1 MKKVLLKLDKLVKI
15 PKLVLITCFLLGSS
29 LISFAENASY
39 SQTTALTIKMDNKT
53 IKDVF
58 NYIEKNSE
66 FIFVYYDYVIDT
78 KRLVDVNVQ
87 NQPITTIL
95 NQIFKGTD
103 VTYTI
108 NNRQVIIKKK
118 ENAPVISPAQQQGT
132 EVSGIVTDNAG
143 DPIIGANII
152 IKGSNTGVITDMD
165 GRYVIKVP
173 SSKSILVV
181 SYIGFTPQEISV
193 GNKTILNVVLA
204 SAMENLDEV
213 VVVGYGTQK
222 KVNLTGSVL
231 NVTSKDL
238 VKRSAS
244 NTSVALQGLAPGV
257 SVVTT
262 SGRPGYDGA
271 GITIRGTGSLNS
283 SSSPLVL
290 IDGVEGYMNFLD
302 MNTIESISVLKDAA
316 SASIYGSR
324 ASNGVILVT
333 TKRAKE
339 QPLKVTYNGYV
350 GYNTPTDLPDPAN
363 AIEYMEAINLANSN
377 AGANQTYSDELIGQY
392 KTLGADNIN
401 RYETNWRKEVIK
413 DIALTHN
420 HSVSVTGGSKDVS
433 VFANAAYYY
442 QDGNIAN
449 NSYDRMTLRLNTD
462 ARITDWMT
470 AGVNVNIRQSKSINP
485 ALDSPESI
493 ICKATTF
500 VPIFSGINDD
510 GTWGYGQNGDNPIAT
525 AKASGIGTSR
535 SPELGLKGF
544 VTIKPFKGFDM
555 TASYSSN
562 RLETKGDSFLK
573 PYDTYEYGVFKTSF
587 PASGTSKY
595 EGWSQSMSNEFNVQ
609 ASYEK
614 QIKGNNFKVL
624 GGMQTSEKSGRS
636 FSATRTGFDFTGFE
650 DLNNGDISTASNAGS
665 HWNWTMLSYYSRI
678 NYNFKDRYLV
688 ELNGRWDASSR
699 FMKDQRWGF
708 FPSASLGW
716 RVSEEPFFEPVKRVV
731 NNLKFRGSYGT
742 LGNQDI
748 SINGYQQ
755 YYPYAATIGSGYGY
769 WFNEVLGSGA
779 TQTQVANEKIS
790 WEKSTQMNVGL
801 DADFLNSKLTA
812 SFDYYVRDINDML
825 QQFPIPLYVGLSSSW
840 ENAGSMRNNG
850 WDFTLTWRDKV
861 GNVNYNITGNLSD
874 VKNTVTNLY
883 GKEYVGTQITREGD
897 ALGSW
902 YGYLSDGYFQTQE
915 EIDASPVYGTRAN
928 IKPGFIKYKD
938 ISGPDGVADGI
949 VNDFDRSILGNP
961 SPRYEFSLNL
971 GAEWNN
977 FDFSMFFQ
985 GVGKKELFYSSYGAR
1000 PFYIGR
1006 SIMRNQLDTWTP
1018 ENTDAAFPLLL
1029 IDGSGSN
1036 VNNIISDFWVKSGAY
1051 MRLKNVVIGYT
1062 LPKTL
1067 TQKMKIDNLRFY
1079 VSGQNLF
1086 TLSDA
1091 YEGYDPEASVSSGS
1105 FYPLM
1110 QTFTFGMDI
1119 RF

>member
-1 MKKVLLKLDKLVKI
+1 M
-15 PKLVLITCFLLGSS
+15 
-29 LISFAENASY
+29 NN
-39 SQTTALTIKMDNKT
+39 TTV
-53 IKDVF
+53 KDVF
-58 NYIEKNSE
+58 DYIERNSE
-66 FIFVYYDYVIDT
+66 FIFVYYDFVIDT
-78 KRLVDVNVQ
+78 KRVVDVNVQ
-87 NQPITTIL
+87 NQPITSVL
-95 NQIFKGTD
+95 NELFKGTD

-108 NNRQVIIKKK
+108 NNRQVIIKKVSSD
-118 ENAPVISPAQQQGT
+118 NQRLPLQQQVNEIRGT
-132 EVSGIVTDNAG
+132 VKDNTGEPIV
-143 DPIIGANII
+143 GANIL
-152 IKGSNTGVITDMD
+152 IKGSNSGVITDLD
-165 GRYVIKVP
+165 GRFSIKI
-173 SSKSILVV
+173 SSPKTVLVV
-181 SYIGFTPQEISV
+181 SYIGFVPQEITV
-193 GNKTILNVVLA
+193 GNRSTVDIVLA
-204 SAMENLDEV
+204 SSMESLDEV

-231 NVTSKDL
+231 NVSSKDL

-271 GITIRGTGSLNS
+271 GIKIRGTGSLNS
-283 SSSPLVL
+283 SSNPLIL

-350 GYNTPTDLPDPAN
+350 GYNTPTDLPDPVN
-363 AIEYMEAINLANSN
+363 AIEYMEAINLANAN
-377 AGANQTYSDELIGQY
+377 AGANQTYSDDLINQY
-392 KTLGADNIN
+392 KTMGADNLN
-401 RYETNWRKEVIK
+401 RYETNWREEIIK
-413 DIALTHN
+413 NMALTHN
-420 HSVSVTGGSKDVS
+420 HSVSLTGGSKDIS

-442 QDGNIAN
+442 QDGNIVN
-449 NSYDRMTLRLNTD
+449 NYYDRMTLRLNTD
-462 ARITDWMT
+462 AKVTNWLKV
-470 AGVNVNIRQSKSINP
+470 GVNVNIRQSKSVSP

-493 ICKATTF
+493 INKATTF
-500 VPIFSGINDD
+500 VPIFSGINND
-510 GTWGYGQNGDNPIAT
+510 GTWGYGQNGDNPIAS
-525 AKASGIGTSR
+525 AEVGGISTSR
-535 SPELGLKGF
+535 TPELALKGF
-544 VTIKPFKGFDM
+544 ATFNLFSGFDF
-555 TASYSSN
+555 TTSYSSS
-562 RLETKGDSFLK
+562 RLETKGDSFVK
-573 PYDTYEYGVFKTSF
+573 PYDTYEYGAFKTSYP
-587 PASGTSKY
+587 PAGTSKY
-595 EGWSQSMSNEFNVQ
+595 EGWSQEMSNEFNAQ

-614 QIKGNNFKVL
+614 TIKRNYFKVL
-624 GGMQTSEKSGRS
+624 AGVQTSEKSGRA
-636 FSATRTGFDFTGFE
+636 FSATRTGFNFTGFE
-650 DLNNGDISTASNAGS
+650 DLNNGDVSTASNAGS

-678 NYNFKDRYLV
+678 NYNFKDRYLL

-699 FMKDQRWGF
+699 FMADQRWGF

-716 RVSEEPFFEPVKRVV
+716 RASEEPFFESIKSVV

-742 LGNQDI
+742 LGNQEVN
-748 SINGYQQ
+748 S
-755 YYPYAATIGSGYGY
+755 YYPFASSIASGYGY
-769 WFNEVLGSGA
+769 WFNEVLGTGT

-790 WEKSTQMNVGL
+790 WEKSTQFNVGV
-801 DADFLNSKLTA
+801 DFDLFNSKLTGT
-812 SFDYYVRDINDML
+812 FDYYVRNINDML

-850 WDFTLTWRDKV
+850 WDLSLVWRDKV
-861 GNVNYNITGNLSD
+861 GEVDYNITGSLSD

-883 GKEYVGTQITREGD
+883 GKEYIGTQITREGD

-902 YGYLSDGYFQTQE
+902 YGYLSDGYFQTQS
-915 EIDASPVYGTRAN
+915 EIDNSPVYGTRTN
-928 IKPGFIKYKD
+928 IKPGYIKYKD
-938 ISGPDGVADGI
+938 ISGPDGTPDGV
-949 VNDFDRSILGNP
+949 VNDFDRTILGNP

-971 GAEWNN
+971 GAEWKG
-977 FDFSMFFQ
+977 FDVSVFFQ
-985 GVGKKELFYSSYGAR
+985 GVGKKEIFYSGNGAR

-1006 SIMRNQLDTWTP
+1006 TIMRNQLDNWTP
-1018 ENTDAAFPLLL
+1018 ENPNAEFPLLL

-1051 MRLKNVVIGYT
+1051 LRLKNVVVGYS
-1062 LPKTL
+1062 LPKNML
-1067 TQKMKIDNLRFY
+1067 KKMNIENVRFY
-1079 VSGQNLF
+1079 VNAQNLL

-1091 YEGYDPEASVSSGS
+1091 YKGYDPEASVSGGS

>member
-1 MKKVLLKLDKLVKI
+1 MEKVLKKLDKIVKVSRWI
-15 PKLVLITCFLLGSS
+15 LLIGFLFSANHFS
-29 LISFAENASY
+29 IAESKSY
-39 SQTTALTIKMDNKT
+39 SQTTTLTIKMNNT
-53 IKDVF
+53 TVKDVF
-58 NYIEKNSE
+58 DYIERNSE
-66 FIFVYYDYVIDT
+66 FIFVYYDFVIDT
-78 KRLVDVNVQ
+78 KRVVDVNVQ
-87 NQPITTIL
+87 NQPITSVL
-95 NQIFKGTD
+95 NELFKGTD

-108 NNRQVIIKKK
+108 NNRQVIIKKVSS
-118 ENAPVISPAQQQGT
+118 NNQRLPLQQQVNEIRGT
-132 EVSGIVTDNAG
+132 VKDNTGEPIV
-143 DPIIGANII
+143 GANIL
-152 IKGSNTGVITDMD
+152 IKGSNSGVITDLD
-165 GRYVIKVP
+165 GRFNIKI
-173 SSKSILVV
+173 SSPKTVLVV
-181 SYIGFTPQEISV
+181 SYIGFVPQEITV
-193 GNKTILNVVLA
+193 GNRSTVDIVLA
-204 SAMENLDEV
+204 SSMESLDEV

-231 NVTSKDL
+231 NVSSKDL

-271 GITIRGTGSLNS
+271 GIKIRGTGSLNS
-283 SSSPLVL
+283 SSNPLIL

-350 GYNTPTDLPDPAN
+350 GYNTPTDLPDPVN
-363 AIEYMEAINLANSN
+363 AIEYMEAINLANAN
-377 AGANQTYSDELIGQY
+377 AGANQTYSDDLINQY
-392 KTLGADNIN
+392 KTMGADNLN
-401 RYETNWRKEVIK
+401 RYETNWREEIIK
-413 DIALTHN
+413 NMALTHN
-420 HSVSVTGGSKDVS
+420 HSVSLTGGSKDIS

-442 QDGNIAN
+442 QDGNIVN
-449 NSYDRMTLRLNTD
+449 NYYDRMTLRLNTD
-462 ARITDWMT
+462 AKVTNWLKV
-470 AGVNVNIRQSKSINP
+470 GVNVNIRQSKSVSP

-493 ICKATTF
+493 INKATTF
-500 VPIFSGINDD
+500 VPIFSGINND
-510 GTWGYGQNGDNPIAT
+510 GTWGYGQNGDNPIAS
-525 AKASGIGTSR
+525 AEVGGISTSR
-535 SPELGLKGF
+535 TPELALKGF
-544 VTIKPFKGFDM
+544 ATFNPFSGFDF
-555 TASYSSN
+555 TTSYSSS
-562 RLETKGDSFLK
+562 RLETKGDSFVK
-573 PYDTYEYGVFKTSF
+573 PYDTYEYGVFKTSYP
-587 PASGTSKY
+587 PAGTSKY
-595 EGWSQSMSNEFNVQ
+595 EGWSQEMSNEFNAQ

-614 QIKGNNFKVL
+614 TIKRNYFKVL
-624 GGMQTSEKSGRS
+624 AGVQTSEKSGRA
-636 FSATRTGFDFTGFE
+636 FSATRTGFNFTGFE
-650 DLNNGDISTASNAGS
+650 DLNNGDVSTASNAGS

-678 NYNFKDRYLV
+678 NYNFKDRYLL

-699 FMKDQRWGF
+699 FMADQRWGF

-716 RVSEEPFFEPVKRVV
+716 RASEEPFFESIKSVV

-742 LGNQDI
+742 LGNQEVN
-748 SINGYQQ
+748 S
-755 YYPYAATIGSGYGY
+755 YYPFASSIASGYGY
-769 WFNEVLGSGA
+769 WFNEVLGTGT

-790 WEKSTQMNVGL
+790 WEKSTQFNVGV
-801 DADFLNSKLTA
+801 DFDLFNSKLTGT
-812 SFDYYVRDINDML
+812 FDYYVRNINDML

-850 WDFTLTWRDKV
+850 WDLSLVWRDKIGEV
-861 GNVNYNITGNLSD
+861 DYNITGSLSD

-883 GKEYVGTQITREGD
+883 GKEYIGTQITREGD

-902 YGYLSDGYFQTQE
+902 YGYLSDGYFQTQS
-915 EIDASPVYGTRAN
+915 EIDNSPVYGTRTN
-928 IKPGFIKYKD
+928 IKPGYIKYKD
-938 ISGPDGVADGI
+938 ISGPDGTPDGV
-949 VNDFDRSILGNP
+949 VNDFDRTILGNP

-971 GAEWNN
+971 GAEWKG
-977 FDFSMFFQ
+977 FDVSVFFQ
-985 GVGKKELFYSSYGAR
+985 GVGKKEIFYSGNGAR

-1006 SIMRNQLDTWTP
+1006 TIMRNQLDNWTP
-1018 ENTDAAFPLLL
+1018 ENPNAEFPLLL

-1051 MRLKNVVIGYT
+1051 LRLKNVVVGYS
-1062 LPKTL
+1062 LPKNML
-1067 TQKMKIDNLRFY
+1067 KKMNIENVRFY
-1079 VSGQNLF
+1079 VNAQNLL

-1091 YEGYDPEASVSSGS
+1091 YKGYDPEASVSGGS